1 MPFQKN
7 ICTYDKLNLYAEPTN
22 SVDELHST
30 IYNIIRK
37 EISRVTC
44 NLHFPFADV
53 LLSFHQFSAFKSTLK
68 VCGTGNFR
76 VRTFFFFLICSKLRE
91 KGWIVILRQVI
102 PTSPLS
108 LWYGMFPREDF
119 FGFILI
125 KTWMLNIIT
134 NVFDYN
140 PDKCTLNF
148 PWLMSEAES
157 RNV

>member
-1 MPFQKN
+1 M
-7 ICTYDKLNLYAEPTN
+7 LNQQNGLMSYIPQ
-22 SVDELHST
+22 
-30 IYNIIRK
+30 YNIILK

-53 LLSFHQFSAFKSTLK
+53 LLSVHEFSAFKSTLK
-68 VCGTGNFR
+68 VSVVWAISALGT
-76 VRTFFFFLICSKLRE
+76 FLKKICSKLRE
-91 KGWIVILRQVI
+91 KGWIVNLRQVI

-134 NVFDYN
+134 NFGAG
-140 PDKCTLNF
+140 
-148 PWLMSEAES
+148 S
-157 RNV
+157 